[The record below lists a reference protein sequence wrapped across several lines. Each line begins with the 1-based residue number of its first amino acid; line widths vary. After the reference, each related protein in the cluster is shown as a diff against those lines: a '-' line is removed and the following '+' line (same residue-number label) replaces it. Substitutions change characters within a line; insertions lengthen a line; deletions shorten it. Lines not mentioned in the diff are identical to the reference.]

1 MRRPGISVA
10 GKWVMARNP
19 DRSRIIS
26 QALVNAGF
34 DAVVCAR
41 PANVLM
47 LSDYCPVVGTAVAV
61 ATVDGRLAVVAP
73 EDERELAS
81 GSGADFVRTF
91 EPATLAALARPGDA
105 LQTPLVEA
113 VRDLGIQ
120 FGRIARE
127 SGSLSEP
134 AHYAAVHL
142 YGAELRKALA
152 AALPAATVA
161 PADGLLERL
170 RRVKTAAEVERI
182 RVACDVAADA
192 YSVGRAQ
199 LRPGM
204 TEAEAAACFRTPLF
218 TSRPEMLDAVRGDGF
233 AYCMSGPNAYAAYAA
248 YQRSRGRRLMADDLV
263 LVHCNSYVGG
273 YWTDITRTFHLG
285 QPDERAKLMYEAVFA
300 ARDAALATTRPG
312 VPAAEVDRAA
322 RNVMR
327 RFGLGD
333 NFLHSTGHGVGFT
346 AIDHNAP
353 PRLHPASPDVLEPGM
368 VLNVEPGAYVEGY
381 GGLRHCDMIEITGSG
396 CELLTPFLTRPEELV
411 VPG

>member
-1 MRRPGISVA
+1 MMPRD
-10 GKWVMARNP
+10 P
-19 DRSRIIS
+19 DRTRLTS
-26 QALVNAGF
+26 QALANAGF

-47 LSDYCPVVGTAVAV
+47 LSGYCPVVGTAVAV
-61 ATVDGRLAVVAP
+61 ATVDGRLAVVVP
-73 EDERELAS
+73 QDEQELACH
-81 GSGADFVRTF
+81 SGADIIRTF
-91 EPATLAALARPGDA
+91 EPASLAALARPGDA
-105 LQTPLVEA
+105 LQAPLAET
-113 VRDLGIQ
+113 VRDLRIQ

-134 AHYAAVHL
+134 AYYPAVHL

-170 RRVKTAAEVERI
+170 RRVKTAAEVARI
-182 RVACDVAADA
+182 RLACDVASDA
-192 YSVGRAQ
+192 FTEGRGQ
-199 LRPGM
+199 LRVGM
-204 TEAEAAACFRTPLF
+204 TEVEAAACFRGPLF
-218 TSRPEMLDAVRGDGF
+218 AWRPDLLDVLRADGF
-233 AYCMSGPNAYAAYAA
+233 AYCMSGPNGYVAYAS
-248 YQRSRGRRLMADDLV
+248 YQRSRGRRLVHGDLV

-285 QPDERAKLMYEAVFA
+285 PPDERAKRMYEAVFA
-300 ARDAALATTRPG
+300 AREAALAAARPG
-312 VPAAEVDRAA
+312 VPAADVDRAA
-322 RNVMR
+322 RDVMR
-327 RFGLGD
+327 HHDLGD
-333 NFLHSTGHGVGFT
+333 AFRHSTGHGVGFT

-381 GGLRHCDMIEITGSG
+381 GGLRHCDMIEITGNG